1 MMCKSNGAV
10 KREYV
15 AFFYSQEYTYYESKT
30 LREDRTAAETYYVAK
45 EIRRRQ
51 RILQAGFFPNIQ
63 NELSGDRWNGIQT
76 MY

>member
-1 MMCKSNGAV
+1 MMCKSNGAF

-45 EIRRRQ
+45 ATRHRRR
-51 RILQAGFFPNIQ
+51 ILHKPSVETQKNDV
-63 NELSGDRWNGIQT
+63 LKSK
-76 MY
+76 